1 MNENRVLTIDNL
13 TTTFKSHK
21 QKIQAV
27 RGVSLYVKEG
37 DILAIVG
44 ESGSG
49 KSRDTGRPS
58 GAVKERFII
67 HVRERKRKNARKRHG
82 YDFSRPY
89 DSFESTE
96 KNRRPYD

>member
-44 ESGSG
+44 ESGSLLWDCLG
-49 KSRDTGRPS
+49 KMQRYRQTIWSC
-58 GAVKERFII
+58 
-67 HVRERKRKNARKRHG
+67 
-82 YDFSRPY
+82 
-89 DSFESTE
+89 
-96 KNRRPYD
+96 

>member
-13 TTTFKSHK
+13 TTVFKSHK

-27 RGVSLYVKEG
+27 RGVSLYVDEG

-49 KSRDTGRPS
+49 KS
-58 GAVKERFII
+58 AKFAEINF
-67 HVRERKRKNARKRHG
+67 A
-82 YDFSRPY
+82 
-89 DSFESTE
+89 
-96 KNRRPYD
+96 